1 MEDSARTG
9 PSRQHLTQVLAEC
22 GEPLRVERGAEEP
35 QRQMEIPAANPADS
49 GGEAPHILDKQRWSA
64 RGSQA
69 T

>member
-1 MEDSARTG
+1 
-9 PSRQHLTQVLAEC
+9 LTQVLAEC

-35 QRQMEIPAANPADS
+35 QRQMEIPAANSADS